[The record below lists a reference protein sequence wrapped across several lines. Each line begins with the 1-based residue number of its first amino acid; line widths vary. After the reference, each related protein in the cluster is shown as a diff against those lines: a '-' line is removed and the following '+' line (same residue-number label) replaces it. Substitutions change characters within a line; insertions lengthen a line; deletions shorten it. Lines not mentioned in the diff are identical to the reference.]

1 MNRRVS
7 VSLSCLAL
15 FCALSLF
22 AKKSSF
28 PTPSEQES
36 KLNSLIVKHLNL
48 ASSTTPSQLT
58 HLSYDQQVDI
68 FCLILDL
75 IMDPSC
81 KISHSTLAKA
91 FNNDCSEFKTRHP
104 KLYNHFSGTVH
115 GFWDTVNYMKKY
127 NGMDSSEIPAK
138 AAQKRTTDRKAFDK
152 KYSSYLAQYRV
163 MKKVAKKFS

>member
-15 FCALSLF
+15 FFALSLF

-28 PTPSEQES
+28 PAPSEQES

-48 ASSTTPSQLT
+48 TPSTTPAQLT
-58 HLSYDQQVDI
+58 KLSYDQQVDI

-81 KISHSTLAKA
+81 KITHATLSKA
-91 FNNDCSEFKTRHP
+91 FSTYCTEFKTRHP
-104 KLYNHFSGTVH
+104 KLYNHFSGTAH
-115 GFWDTVNYMKKY
+115 GFWDTVSYMKKY

-138 AAQKRTTDRKAFDK
+138 AVQKRTTDRKAFDK
-152 KYSSYLAQYRV
+152 KYSSYLAQYKV